1 MITTLNKEA
10 IDGMYINIIK
20 IKYDK
25 PATNIVLD
33 KWKAEALKIRKKTRK
48 STVTIFMQ
56 HRIGIP
62 SQSNIV
68 KKEIKRYPNKK
79 KENCHYL
86 QMAWYY
92 I

>member
-10 IDGMYINIIK
+10 IDGMYLYIIK

-25 PATNIVLD
+25 PSANIVVDSEKL
-33 KWKAEALKIRKKTRK
+33 KLFKIRKKTRK

-56 HRIGIP
+56 HSIGIP

-86 QMAWYY
+86 QMA
-92 I
+92 

>member
-10 IDGMYINIIK
+10 IDGMYLNIIK

-25 PATNIVLD
+25 PSANIVVDNEKL
-33 KWKAEALKIRKKTRK
+33 KLFKIRKKTRK

-56 HRIGIP
+56 HSIGIP

-86 QMAWYY
+86 QMA
-92 I
+92 

>member
-10 IDGMYINIIK
+10 IDGMYLNIIK

-25 PATNIVLD
+25 PSANIVVDSEKL
-33 KWKAEALKIRKKTRK
+33 KLFKIRKKTRK

-56 HRIGIP
+56 HSIGIP

-86 QMAWYY
+86 QMA
-92 I
+92 